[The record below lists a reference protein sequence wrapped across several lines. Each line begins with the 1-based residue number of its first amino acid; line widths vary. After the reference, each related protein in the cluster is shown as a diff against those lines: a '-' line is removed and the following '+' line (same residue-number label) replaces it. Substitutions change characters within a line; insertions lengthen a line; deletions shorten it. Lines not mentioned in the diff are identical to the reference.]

1 MKKTAIVS
9 CYFQHNYGSML
20 QAYATQMALDKL
32 GYENETI
39 DILGFN
45 GEIKKAK
52 LLYFAKAS
60 LTSDI
65 LLSKLGMA
73 RNVLI
78 KKFSNNQY
86 AQLSKVRAEKFD
98 EFSRKQFRLSPKY
111 DSKAELGRKCK
122 DNYSSVLVGSDQLWL
137 PGNIAADYYT
147 LNFVPETVNSIAY
160 ATSFGQS
167 SLPKDSTKKAEVFL
181 KKIKHIGVREESGQK
196 LVKEIANRDVPVVC
210 DPTLLFTG
218 DEWMAIQQ
226 KEPIVKG
233 KYILCYFL
241 GNNPPHREFAK
252 RLKEATGCKIIALT
266 HLDEFVKSDEGY
278 ADETPYDIDPADFL
292 NLIRNAEYVCTD
304 SFHCS
309 VFSILYKR
317 QFFTFRRYNRN
328 TKQST
333 NSRLDTLF
341 HMAGITGRLLTGE
354 ENIADCLKIFNAIKD
369 DFSYIEIAPEA
380 AVAGAK
386 EMKESVAPNEK
397 RESFFKDAN
406 RMSGEELFNK
416 YFPETFKVKAEHSI
430 RLACY
435 KLGIYS
441 VAKKL
446 YVRLTHKY

>member
-39 DILGFN
+39 DISGFN

-73 RNVLI
+73 RNVMI
-78 KKFSNNQY
+78 KKFSKNQY

-98 EFSRKQFRLSPKY
+98 AFSRKQFRLSSKY
-111 DSKAELGRKCK
+111 NSKAELGNKCK
-122 DNYSSVLVGSDQLWL
+122 DNYSNVLVGSDQLWL

-147 LNFVPETVNSIAY
+147 LNFVPGTVNSIAY

-167 SLPKDSTKKAEVFL
+167 SLPKDSAKKAEVFL
-181 KKIKHIGVREESGQK
+181 KRIKHIGVREESGQK

-292 NLIRNAEYVCTD
+292 NLIRNGEYVPPISYD
-304 SFHCS
+304 SLKGDLEGA
-309 VFSILYKR
+309 FSNHDNDDYELQNRIIACHGVGCDLRMYV
-317 QFFTFRRYNRN
+317 QQSDFTIH
-328 TKQST
+328 ST
-333 NSRLDTLF
+333 PERLDQILKLDESCDYF
-341 HMAGITGRLLTGE
+341 YKIRIPQQIRKQLLAQLDAMGFRE
-354 ENIADCLKIFNAIKD
+354 SSIYPDMEHI
-369 DFSYIEIAPEA
+369 
-380 AVAGAK
+380 AK
-386 EMKESVAPNEK
+386 EQADSH
-397 RESFFKDAN
+397 
-406 RMSGEELFNK
+406 FN
-416 YFPETFKVKAEHSI
+416 F
-430 RLACY
+430 
-435 KLGIYS
+435 
-441 VAKKL
+441 
-446 YVRLTHKY
+446 

>member
-1 MKKTAIVS
+1 MKKAAIVS

-20 QAYATQMALDKL
+20 QAYATQMVLDKL

-39 DILGFN
+39 DVSGFN
-45 GEIKKAK
+45 REIKKAK

-73 RNVLI
+73 KNVLI
-78 KKFSNNQY
+78 KKFSKNEY
-86 AQLSKVRAEKFD
+86 AKMSRIRAEKFD
-98 EFSRKQFRLSPKY
+98 AFSKKSFRLSPQY
-111 DSKAELGRKCK
+111 ASKKALGESCK
-122 DNYSSVLVGSDQLWL
+122 ESYSSVLVGSDQLWL

-147 LNFVPETVNSIAY
+147 LTFVPTTVNTIAY

-167 SLPKDSTKKAEVFL
+167 SLPKDSARKATLFL
-181 KKIKHIGVREESGQK
+181 KKIRHIGVREESGQK
-196 LVKEIANRDVPVVC
+196 LVKELTGRDVPVVC

-218 DEWMAIQQ
+218 EEWRSIQ
-226 KEPIVKG
+226 KEEPIVEG

-252 RLKEATGCKIIALT
+252 RLKGATGCKIIALT

-278 ADETPYDIDPADFL
+278 ADETPYDVDPADFL

-309 VFSILYKR
+309 VFSILYQK

-341 HMAGITGRLLTGE
+341 RLTGVDGRLLTGNE
-354 ENIADCLKIFNAIKD
+354 KIEDCLKIETDYTKVHQKLD
-369 DFSYIEIAPEA
+369 DVRKQSYAYLEA
-380 AVAGAK
+380 ALEDEG
-386 EMKESVAPNEK
+386 ST
-397 RESFFKDAN
+397 D
-406 RMSGEELFNK
+406 L
-416 YFPETFKVKAEHSI
+416 
-430 RLACY
+430 
-435 KLGIYS
+435 
-441 VAKKL
+441 
-446 YVRLTHKY
+446 

>member
-1 MKKTAIVS
+1 MKKAAIVS
-9 CYFQHNYGSML
+9 CYFQYNYGSML
-20 QAYATQMALDKL
+20 QAYATQMVLDKL

-39 DILGFN
+39 DVSGFN
-45 GEIKKAK
+45 HEIKKAK

-73 RNVLI
+73 KNVLI
-78 KKFSNNQY
+78 KKFSKNEY
-86 AQLSKVRAEKFD
+86 AKMAQIRAEKFD
-98 EFSRKQFRLSPKY
+98 AFSKKRFRLSPQY
-111 DSKAELGRKCK
+111 ASKKELRESCK
-122 DNYSSVLVGSDQLWL
+122 DSYSSVLVGSDQLWL

-147 LNFVPETVNSIAY
+147 LNFVPEMVNTIAY

-167 SLPKDSTKKAEVFL
+167 NLPNDSARKATLFL
-181 KKIKHIGVREESGQK
+181 KKIRHIGVREESGQK
-196 LVKEIANRDVPVVC
+196 LVKELAGRDVPVVC

-218 DEWMAIQQ
+218 EEWRSIQ
-226 KEPIVKG
+226 KEEPIVEG

-252 RLKEATGCKIIALT
+252 RLKEATGYKIIALT

-278 ADETPYDIDPADFL
+278 ADETPYDVDPSDFL

-309 VFSILYKR
+309 VFSILYQK

-341 HMAGITGRLLTGE
+341 RLTGVDGRLLTGNE
-354 ENIADCLKIFNAIKD
+354 KIEDCLKIKTDYTKVHQKLD
-369 DFSYIEIAPEA
+369 DVRKQSYAYLEA
-380 AVAGAK
+380 ALEDEG
-386 EMKESVAPNEK
+386 ST
-397 RESFFKDAN
+397 D
-406 RMSGEELFNK
+406 L
-416 YFPETFKVKAEHSI
+416 
-430 RLACY
+430 
-435 KLGIYS
+435 
-441 VAKKL
+441 
-446 YVRLTHKY
+446 

>member
-39 DILGFN
+39 DISGFN
-45 GEIKKAK
+45 HEIKKAK

-73 RNVLI
+73 KNVLI
-78 KKFSNNQY
+78 KK
-86 AQLSKVRAEKFD
+86 LSKNEYSAMSRVRAEKFD
-98 EFSRKQFRLSPKY
+98 AFNKKWFRLSPQY
-111 DSKAELGRKCK
+111 ASKKELGDRCQEK
-122 DNYSSVLVGSDQLWL
+122 YSGVLVGSDQLWL

-147 LNFVPETVNSIAY
+147 LNFVPESLNTIAY

-167 SLPKDSTKKAEVFL
+167 SLPKDSARKATAFL
-181 KKIKHIGVREESGQK
+181 KKIRHIGVREESGQK
-196 LVKEIANRDVPVVC
+196 LVKELAGRNVPVVC

-218 DEWMAIQQ
+218 EEWLSIQ
-226 KEPIVKG
+226 KEEPIVEG

-252 RLKEATGCKIIALT
+252 RLKKATGCKIIALT

-278 ADETPYDIDPADFL
+278 ADETPYNIDPADFL
-292 NLIRNAEYVCTD
+292 NLIRNAAYVCTD

-309 VFSILYKR
+309 VFSILYRK

-341 HMAGITGRLLTGE
+341 NLTGVKGRLLTDNE
-354 ENIADCLKIFNAIKD
+354 KIEDCLKIETDYTEVHQKLDDVRKQSNAYLK
-369 DFSYIEIAPEA
+369 
-380 AVAGAK
+380 VA
-386 EMKESVAPNEK
+386 
-397 RESFFKDAN
+397 
-406 RMSGEELFNK
+406 
-416 YFPETFKVKAEHSI
+416 
-430 RLACY
+430 LADERSTD
-435 KLGIYS
+435 L
-441 VAKKL
+441 
-446 YVRLTHKY
+446 

>member
-20 QAYATQMALDKL
+20 QAYATQMVLDKL

-39 DILGFN
+39 DISGFN
-45 GEIKKAK
+45 REIKKAK

-65 LLSKLGMA
+65 LLSKLGMVK
-73 RNVLI
+73 NVLI
-78 KKFSNNQY
+78 KKFSKNQY
-86 AQLSKVRAEKFD
+86 ARLSKVRAEKFD
-98 EFSRKQFRLSPKY
+98 AFSCKQFRLSPQY
-111 DSKAELGRKCK
+111 SSKAELGNKCK

-147 LNFVPETVNSIAY
+147 LNFVPEAVNSIAY

-167 SLPKDSTKKAEVFL
+167 SLPKDSAKKAEIFL
-181 KKIKHIGVREESGQK
+181 KKIKHIGVREESGRK
-196 LVKEIANRDVPVVC
+196 LVKEIADRNVPVVC

-218 DEWMAIQQ
+218 DEWMVIQT
-226 KEPIVKG
+226 KEPIVEG

-278 ADETPYDIDPADFL
+278 ADETPYDIDPSDFL

-317 QFFTFRRYNRN
+317 RFFTFRRYSRN

-341 HMAGITGRLLTGE
+341 NMAGITGRLMTGNEDIQCCVDMKIDYDHVLKNLEKIRE
-354 ENIADCLKIFNAIKD
+354 ESYQYLIAALVDKGNT
-369 DFSYIEIAPEA
+369 DF
-380 AVAGAK
+380 
-386 EMKESVAPNEK
+386 
-397 RESFFKDAN
+397 D
-406 RMSGEELFNK
+406 
-416 YFPETFKVKAEHSI
+416 
-430 RLACY
+430 
-435 KLGIYS
+435 
-441 VAKKL
+441 
-446 YVRLTHKY
+446 